1 MTGLSALL
9 IFVGLFFLGGAV
21 SFWKQEMP
29 RGLVVLLGFAAGMS
43 LLGGIMRL
51 AVWS

>member
-9 IFVGLFFLGGAV
+9 IFIGLFFLGGAI

-29 RGLVVLLGFAAGMS
+29 RGLVVLLGFAAAMS
-43 LLGGIMRL
+43 LVGGVMRL
-51 AVWS
+51 AVWA